1 MYSVDIGK
9 RMTTF
14 AKRMNVKRPV
24 LTDINVDQNVKEI
37 QTSPVMNVLM
47 PLPLLNIGVSRI

>member
-9 RMTTF
+9 RMTNF
-14 AKRMNVKRPV
+14 AKRMNAKRPV
-24 LTDINVDQNVKEI
+24 LTDIHVDQNVKEI

-47 PLPLLNIGVSRI
+47 PLPFLSIGVSRI